1 MKSLRGAK
9 PARRDRT
16 PPIKQVPN
24 PIGRSPVS
32 VVEILTMAIEALWS
46 NKLRTMLTM
55 LGIVIG
61 ITAVIAVTAIGQG
74 TQKST
79 EQRLQSLGTDILQV
93 QSGAA
98 RSGGVRQGSGTA
110 TTLTLEDAQA
120 IRQQVLGVA
129 RVSAVLQQ
137 TAQVV
142 YGQNNDSLTI
152 IGTDINYPDVRNTHP
167 QTGRFF
173 SQDELDAAASVA
185 VLGPTARNELLGA
198 ENRAEGAQIR
208 IQGQTYDVVGV
219 METKGTQGPQNPDEQ
234 IYIPLTNMSAR
245 LVGNNAVKGLAVRGI
260 YVKAKSQDQLD
271 AAEYQITNL
280 LRVRHGIFPEKG
292 DVDDF
297 RLSNSADIIET
308 LTSTS
313 KLLTVMVVA
322 IAAISLIVG
331 GIGIANI
338 MLVSVVERTR
348 EIGIRK
354 AIGAT
359 STAILSQFLAEAV
372 VIAAL
377 GGMIGIGLGVAI
389 AFAAANLFAFPVV
402 ISLWSIGL
410 GFGLT
415 FVIGLVA
422 GVIPARNAAHLD
434 PIAALRSD

>member
-1 MKSLRGAK
+1 MSFR
-9 PARRDRT
+9 
-16 PPIKQVPN
+16 
-24 PIGRSPVS
+24 
-32 VVEILTMAIEALWS
+32 EILTMAIEALWS
-46 NKLRTMLTM
+46 NKLRTVLTM

-98 RSGGVRQGSGTA
+98 RSGAVQQGAGSA

-120 IRQQVLGVA
+120 IGQQVIGVD
-129 RVSAVLQQ
+129 RVSAFLQQ
-137 TAQVV
+137 NAQVV
-142 YGQNNDSLTI
+142 YDQNNNSMTI

-173 SQDELDAAASVA
+173 TPEEVDDASPVA
-185 VLGPTARNELLGA
+185 VLGSTARDELLGTGST
-198 ENRAEGAQIR
+198 AEGAQIR
-208 IQGQTYDVVGV
+208 IQGQTYAVIGV
-219 METKGTQGPQNPDEQ
+219 METKGAQGPQSPDEQ
-234 IYIPLTNMSAR
+234 IYLPLTNMSAR
-245 LVGNNAVKGLAVRGI
+245 LVGNNAVKGIAIRGL
-260 YVKAKSQDQLD
+260 YVKVKSQDQLD
-271 AAEYQITNL
+271 AAQYQITNL

-292 DVDDF
+292 NKDDF
-297 RLSNSADIIET
+297 RIVNSADVIET

-322 IAAISLIVG
+322 IAGISLIVG

-348 EIGIRK
+348 EIGVRK

-359 STAILSQFLAEAV
+359 SIAVLSQFLAEAV

-377 GGMIGIGLGVAI
+377 GGVIGIGFGVAI
-389 AFAAANLFAFPVV
+389 AFAAANLFSFPFV
-402 ISLWSIGL
+402 LSIWAILL

-415 FVIGLVA
+415 FAIGLVA
-422 GVIPARNAAHLD
+422 GVIPARNAALLD
-434 PIAALRSD
+434 PITALRSD

>member
-1 MKSLRGAK
+1 
-9 PARRDRT
+9 
-16 PPIKQVPN
+16 
-24 PIGRSPVS
+24 
-32 VVEILTMAIEALWS
+32 
-46 NKLRTMLTM
+46 M

-98 RSGGVRQGSGTA
+98 RSGSVQQGAGSA

-120 IRQQVLGVA
+120 IGQQVIGVD
-129 RVSAVLQQ
+129 RVSAFLQQ
-137 TAQVV
+137 NAQVV
-142 YGQNNDSLTI
+142 YDQNNNSMTI
-152 IGTDINYPDVRNTHP
+152 IGTDVNYPDVRNTHP

-173 SQDELDAAASVA
+173 TQEEVDAASPVA
-185 VLGPTARNELLGA
+185 VLGPTARDELLGTGST
-198 ENRAEGAQIR
+198 AEGAQIR
-208 IQGQTYDVVGV
+208 IQGQTYDVIGV
-219 METKGTQGPQNPDEQ
+219 METKGSQGPQSPDEQ
-234 IYIPLTNMSAR
+234 IYLPLTNMSAR
-245 LVGNNAVKGLAVRGI
+245 LVGNNAVKGIAIRGV
-260 YVKAKSQDQLD
+260 YVKVKSQDQLD
-271 AAEYQITNL
+271 AAQYQITNL

-292 DVDDF
+292 NKDDF
-297 RLSNSADIIET
+297 RIINSADVIET

-322 IAAISLIVG
+322 IAGISLIVG

-348 EIGIRK
+348 EIGVRK

-359 STAILSQFLAEAV
+359 SIAVLSQFLAEAV

-377 GGMIGIGLGVAI
+377 GGVIGIGLGVAI
-389 AFAAANLFAFPVV
+389 AFAAANLFSFPFV
-402 ISLWSIGL
+402 LSIWAILL

-415 FVIGLVA
+415 FAIGLVA
-422 GVIPARNAAHLD
+422 GVIPARNAAQLD
-434 PIAALRSD
+434 PITALRSD

>member
-1 MKSLRGAK
+1 MKTHDRK
-9 PARRDRT
+9 P
-16 PPIKQVPN
+16 PLKQAS
-24 PIGRSPVS
+24 ILMQRSTS
-32 VVEILTMAIEALWS
+32 ISFGEILTMAIEALWS
-46 NKLRTMLTM
+46 NKLRTVLTM

-98 RSGGVRQGSGTA
+98 RSGSVQQGAGSA

-120 IRQQVLGVA
+120 IGQQVIGVD
-129 RVSAVLQQ
+129 RVSAFLQQ
-137 TAQVV
+137 NAQVV
-142 YGQNNDSLTI
+142 YDQNNNSMTI
-152 IGTDINYPDVRNTHP
+152 IGTDVNYPDVRNTHP

-173 SQDELDAAASVA
+173 TQEEVDAASPVA
-185 VLGPTARNELLGA
+185 VLGPTARDELLGTGST
-198 ENRAEGAQIR
+198 AEGAQIR
-208 IQGQTYDVVGV
+208 IQGQTYDVIGV
-219 METKGTQGPQNPDEQ
+219 METKGSQGPQSPDEQ
-234 IYIPLTNMSAR
+234 IYLPLTNMSAR
-245 LVGNNAVKGLAVRGI
+245 LVGNNAVKGIAIRGV
-260 YVKAKSQDQLD
+260 YVKVKSQDQLD
-271 AAEYQITNL
+271 AAQYQITNL

-292 DVDDF
+292 NKDDF
-297 RLSNSADIIET
+297 RIINSADVIET

-322 IAAISLIVG
+322 IAGISLIVG

-348 EIGIRK
+348 EIGVRK

-359 STAILSQFLAEAV
+359 SIAVLSQFLAEAV

-377 GGMIGIGLGVAI
+377 GGVIGIGLGVAI
-389 AFAAANLFAFPVV
+389 AFAAANLFSFPFV
-402 ISLWSIGL
+402 LSIWAILL

-415 FVIGLVA
+415 FAIGLVA
-422 GVIPARNAAHLD
+422 GVIPARNAAQLD
-434 PIAALRSD
+434 PITALRSD